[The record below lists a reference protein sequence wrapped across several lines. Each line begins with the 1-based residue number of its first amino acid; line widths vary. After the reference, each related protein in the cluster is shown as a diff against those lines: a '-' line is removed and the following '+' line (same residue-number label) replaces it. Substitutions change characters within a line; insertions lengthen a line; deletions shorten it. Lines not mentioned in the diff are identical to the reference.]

1 MPQVVSDGMKGV
13 NTLPKQLFSIGDF
26 WRSKEFAS
34 PTLWCESQHQMK
46 AGPMLNRLE
55 FNLPWRARKCKQ
67 DARSAKTK
75 TTVWISC
82 CWIWHTPMPVLEL
95 FEAPQS
101 SIVRLM
107 KLSTHVGNFCQV
119 CQVAIWFCPSAFQI
133 WMFWSLSLCTWND
146 QPKSASERRRIRVAQ
161 LHFAWILITLNQKIT
176 WKSTSINM
184 YLSISF
190 SFFILSIYFPFRLQ
204 WMQSKVQ
211 PIPFGTGCYFK
222 TQANCIVEKCL
233 PDPLKQ
239 SGCKCA
245 KCYHPKHTCCR
256 VWRDPN
262 YPLPKFSKHWAKSW
276 VDQGGPKKHGSVDL
290 PMLETPHFG
299 TRS

>member
-1 MPQVVSDGMKGV
+1 
-13 NTLPKQLFSIGDF
+13 
-26 WRSKEFAS
+26 
-34 PTLWCESQHQMK
+34 
-46 AGPMLNRLE
+46 
-55 FNLPWRARKCKQ
+55 
-67 DARSAKTK
+67 
-75 TTVWISC
+75 
-82 CWIWHTPMPVLEL
+82 
-95 FEAPQS
+95 
-101 SIVRLM
+101 
-107 KLSTHVGNFCQV
+107 
-119 CQVAIWFCPSAFQI
+119 
-133 WMFWSLSLCTWND
+133 
-146 QPKSASERRRIRVAQ
+146 
-161 LHFAWILITLNQKIT
+161 
-176 WKSTSINM
+176 M

-222 TQANCIVEKCL
+222 TQASRIVEKCL

-276 VDQGGPKKHGSVDL
+276 VDQAGLQKNMGRLISHAGNTPFCQGRTVGKVSCTAGTIGGSTWRGTTCGSTGSTGTAAL
-290 PMLETPHFG
+290 R